1 MWKYATAVTT
11 SGTPT
16 AFINGVKLDS
26 NPSTVDGW
34 MEILN
39 SLYESQ
45 WPQVQARRERFL
57 TQ

>member
-1 MWKYATAVTT
+1 MTT

-39 SLYESQ
+39 SLYNSQ
-45 WPQVQARRERFL
+45 WPQVKAAKEAIFL
-57 TQ
+57 N